1 MDTLIID
8 RSKKWTEED
17 YLKLEEDVKCEI
29 INGELI
35 MTPAPLV
42 SHQRVVGQLYQ
53 NLIAFVNRQQVGE
66 LFFAPVDVYFDR
78 ENIYQPDLVFVSAPR
93 ASVIQEK
100 GIMGAPD
107 LVVEVISPSNS
118 YIDRYAKKEKYEQFG
133 VKEYWIADPANKTLE
148 IFTLTVS
155 GQYELFWFVATSG
168 RAKSKLLSG
177 LEFELSDIFG

>member
-17 YLKLEEDVKCEI
+17 YLQLEGDVKCEI
-29 INGELI
+29 LNGELI

-66 LFFAPVDVYFDR
+66 LFFAPVDAYFDR

-107 LVVEVISPSNS
+107 LVAEVISPSNS

-148 IFTLTVS
+148 IFTTAVS
-155 GQYELFWFVATSG
+155 GKYELFWFVATSG

-177 LEFELSDIFG
+177 LDFELSDIFK

>member
-1 MDTLIID
+1 MSIIKQPFAKDMDTLIID

-17 YLKLEEDVKCEI
+17 YLQLEGDVKCEI
-29 INGELI
+29 LNGELI

-66 LFFAPVDVYFDR
+66 LFFAPVDAYFDR

-107 LVVEVISPSNS
+107 LV
-118 YIDRYAKKEKYEQFG
+118 A
-133 VKEYWIADPANKTLE
+133 
-148 IFTLTVS
+148 
-155 GQYELFWFVATSG
+155 
-168 RAKSKLLSG
+168 
-177 LEFELSDIFG
+177 